1 MRLNHPIKF
10 IRGGY
15 LYDPEEKGVRDIVL
29 LGDRIAWV
37 EDQFNAVYPVEMD
50 VIDASDK
57 IVIPGLIDLHVHLIG
72 GGGEAGPTSRVPE
85 IRLSRITEAGI
96 TTLAGLLGT
105 DNVSRHLETLLIK
118 AKALCVEGIT
128 TYMYTGSYHL
138 PSSTITGSVKRD
150 IALIDEIIGVK
161 IAISDHRGSQLT
173 FIELARLASEAR
185 AGGMLS
191 GKVGV
196 VHVHVGDGNRGLDP
210 LLDVVEHT
218 EIPINQFLP
227 THIART
233 SSLLQQGIEWV
244 SKGGCI
250 DITAPEDGSTAI
262 SILEELYASK
272 IDLGKVTFSSDG
284 NGSKP
289 KYNDQGGLV
298 GMSTGSVSTLIK
310 TFRSLVE
317 AKQTSL
323 VDVLQ
328 LVTSNPADRLGI
340 SQRKGR
346 IREGADADLVILDRD
361 LCIDKVFANGRLMV
375 DAGKAVVKGTFE

>member
-1 MRLNHPIKF
+1 MSPGVQCTL
-10 IRGGY
+10 IRGGT
-15 LYDPEEKGVRDIVL
+15 LYAPEEEGVKDLLIV
-29 LGDRIAWV
+29 GDRIARIADEIELP
-37 EDQFNAVYPVEMD
+37 EDFD
-50 VIDASDK
+50 IRLFDASGLL
-57 IVIPGLIDLHVHLIG
+57 VVPGFIDLHVHLIG

-85 IRLSRITEAGI
+85 ITLSRITEAGI
-96 TTLAGLLGT
+96 TTAVGVLGT
-105 DNVSRHLETLLIK
+105 DNVSRHLETLLVK

-150 IALIDEIIGVK
+150 IALINEIIGVK

-173 FIELARLASEAR
+173 FTELARLASEAR

-196 VHVHVGDGNRGLDP
+196 VHVHVGDGNRGLEP

-233 SSLLQQGIEWV
+233 SSLLQQGIELV
-244 SKGGCI
+244 RKGGCI

-262 SILEELYASK
+262 SILEDLYASK

-289 KYNDQGGLV
+289 KYNDQRGLV

-323 VDVLQ
+323 VDVLR

-340 SQRKGR
+340 SQHKGR
-346 IREGADADLVILDRD
+346 IREGADADLVILDKD

-375 DAGKAVVKGTFE
+375 DGGKAVVKGTFE